1 MQKKE
6 IIKQIQEA
14 YEKIDAARS
23 ILEDA
28 AVDYW
33 NLELSDDDIDKHDE
47 LVDFAAQAE
56 GLGDKIVKE
65 FNLGE
70 NNG

>member
-47 LVDFAAQAE
+47 LVDFAAEAE
-56 GLGDKIVKE
+56 ALGDKIVKE
-65 FNLGE
+65 FNLGDD
-70 NNG
+70 NG

>member
-1 MQKKE
+1 MHE
-6 IIKQIQEA
+6 ILKQIQEA

-33 NLELSDDDIDKHDE
+33 NLELPDEYMDKHDE
-47 LVDFAAQAE
+47 LVDFAAEAE
-56 GLGDKIVKE
+56 ALGDKIKE
-65 FNLGE
+65 QFNVGDD
-70 NNG
+70 